1 VIDLPP
7 LGALD
12 SALWDAL
19 LDIADKM
26 PSGWTLIGG
35 QMVLL
40 HGLEKG
46 RVPPRVSDDL
56 DLVVDVRVRPHVLAP
71 MVAALVNLGFETTGV
86 SADGVAQR
94 FVRGDVG
101 VDLLA
106 PDGVGERTDLRTV
119 GGGVTIEVGGGT
131 FALERS
137 EPLDVRTG
145 ERTGHVPRP
154 DLAGAILIKAVAVK
168 RDRKRGPER
177 HLRDL
182 AFLLS
187 LVNDPIATR
196 DLLGSRRCQRV
207 KAVVQLHNPG
217 HEAWSQ
223 IEDPQARADGQA
235 TFALIAAGPSRRA
248 I

>member
-1 VIDLPP
+1 MIDLP
-7 LGALD
+7 LLEALE

-71 MVAALVNLGFETTGV
+71 MVAALVDLGFETTGV

-94 FVRGDVG
+94 FVRGDVA
-101 VDLLA
+101 VDLVV
-106 PDGVGERTDLRTV
+106 PDGVGERVDLRTI
-119 GGGVTIEVGGGT
+119 GAGVTVEVGGGT

-137 EPLDVRTG
+137 GPLEVRTG
-145 ERTGHVPRP
+145 NRTGEVPRP
-154 DLAGAILIKAVAVK
+154 DLAGAVLIKAVAVK

-187 LVNDPIATR
+187 LVEDPLALR
-196 DLLGSRRCQRV
+196 SALGSRKRRQIG
-207 KAVVQLHNPG
+207 AVSQLADPE
-217 HEAWSQ
+217 HEAWRL
-223 IEDPQARADGQA
+223 IDDPQARAEGQA
-235 TFALIAAGPSRRA
+235 TLALVGR
-248 I
+248 

>member
-1 VIDLPP
+1 MIDLPP
-7 LGALD
+7 LGALE

-19 LDIADKM
+19 LDIADKI

-46 RVPPRVSDDL
+46 RVPPRVSEDL

-71 MVAALVNLGFETTGV
+71 MVAALVDLGFETTGV

-94 FVRGDVG
+94 FVRGDVA
-101 VDLLA
+101 VDLVA
-106 PDGVGERTDLRTV
+106 PDGVGHRVDLRTI
-119 GGGVTIEVGGGT
+119 GGGVTVEVGGGT

-137 EPLDVRTG
+137 EPLEVRTG
-145 ERTGHVPRP
+145 KRTGEVPRP
-154 DLAGAILIKAVAVK
+154 DLTGAILIKAVAVK

-177 HLRDL
+177 HLCDL

-187 LVNDPIATR
+187 LAEDPLALREI
-196 DLLGSRRCQRV
+196 LGARKCRQI
-207 KAVVQLHNPG
+207 KAVSQLDDPE
-217 HEAWSQ
+217 HEAWRS
-223 IEDPQARADGQA
+223 IDDPQARAEGQA
-235 TFALIAAGPSRRA
+235 LLRLLGAGPTLPS
-248 I
+248 